1 MTDKTV
7 WTPAMRQYD
16 LRARIGKHIKTHV
29 AGLPFG
35 VEISIENIADSVP
48 DSIEGFSEDE
58 ITSAIR
64 TVLEGM
70 ADDESSHVVRTD
82 EGGYRMRTIEEYPQD
97 TRTFKQ
103 RFIADWDWYGSC
115 ILVAILVAL
124 DVFIRV
130 TGAGNPSF
138 ITPTLF
144 GGTLAMSD
152 VFVLCGFLMLILGYL
167 QGRMAS
173 GRY

>member
-1 MTDKTV
+1 MVDKSA

-16 LRARIGKHIKTHV
+16 LRARIRRHV
-29 AGLPFG
+29 KDQVVKLPLG
-35 VEISIENIADSVP
+35 SKIDVESIVDSMSVMEP
-48 DSIEGFSEDE
+48 YSRIEVV
-58 ITSAIR
+58 SAVN
-64 TVLEGM
+64 TVLDDLAE
-70 ADDESSHVVRTD
+70 DESSHVTRTD
-82 EGGYRMRTIEEYPQD
+82 DGGYRMRMAEEYTQD
-97 TRTFKQ
+97 ARPFKQ
-103 RFIADWDWYGSC
+103 RFVENWDWYGSC

-152 VFVLCGFLMLILGYL
+152 MFVLCGFLMLILGYL